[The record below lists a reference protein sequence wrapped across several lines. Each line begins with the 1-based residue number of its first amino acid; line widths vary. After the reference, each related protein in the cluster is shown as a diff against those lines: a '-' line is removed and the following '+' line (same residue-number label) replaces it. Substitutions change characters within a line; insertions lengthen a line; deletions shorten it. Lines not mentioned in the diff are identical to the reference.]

1 MSKFTLRV
9 VIADDHPAILIGNK
23 QVLLAMATIEV
34 VATVR
39 NSSEL
44 ITVLDTVA
52 CDILVTDYSMPG
64 GEFGDGMALFDFL
77 QRRYPKLKIVIM
89 TMLDSPIVLKPLIR
103 SGIRCI
109 LSKSDDPTHLIPA
122 IHVSSAG
129 ASYFSPTILAM
140 AQELETNARGAV
152 NKSELTKRE
161 LEIVRYYTS
170 GLSVTEIAEVLSRSK
185 QTISSQKSS
194 AMKKLGIE
202 READLFKYAMEMG
215 LVSSSQ

>member
-1 MSKFTLRV
+1 MSTFSLRI
-9 VIADDHPAILIGNK
+9 VIADDHPAILIGNR
-23 QVLLAMATIEV
+23 QALQAMATIEV

-44 ITVLDTVA
+44 IAVLETEN

-64 GEFGDGMALFDFL
+64 GEYGDGMALFEFI
-77 QRRYPKLKIVIM
+77 QRRYPALKIVIM
-89 TMLDSPIVLKPLIR
+89 TMLDSPIVLRPLIR

-109 LSKSDDPTHLIPA
+109 LSKSDDSTHLIPA
-122 IHVSSAG
+122 IHVASAG
-129 ASYFSPTILAM
+129 GSYFSPTIAAM
-140 AQELETNARGAV
+140 AQELENNTRGNV
-152 NKSELTKRE
+152 SKSELTKRE
-161 LEIVRYYTS
+161 LEILRYYTS

-215 LVSSSQ
+215 LISSSQ

>member
-1 MSKFTLRV
+1 MSKFSLRI

-23 QVLLAMATIEV
+23 QALQAMATIEV
-34 VATVR
+34 IATVR

-44 ITVLDTVA
+44 IAVLESQP

-64 GEFGDGMALFDFL
+64 GEYGDGMALFEFI
-77 QRRYPKLKIVIM
+77 QRRYPMLKIVIM

-109 LSKSDDPTHLIPA
+109 LSKSDDSTHLIPA
-122 IHVSSAG
+122 IHVASAG
-129 ASYFSPTILAM
+129 GSYFSPAISAM
-140 AQELETNARGAV
+140 AQELESNTRGAV

-170 GLSVTEIAEVLSRSK
+170 GLSVTEIADVLSRSK

-215 LVSSSQ
+215 LVSSS